1 MVTDEATTAQST
13 AKYSVQS
20 LPDLSKDE
28 TTMLRAAGPPEPTL
42 SSANATLPDA
52 NISRRHYVVVG
63 TARDGLAPV
72 GTVRISI
79 RLVYM
84 LQSRRCRDLQACGAI
99 TAPNSIVR
107 VNVIILWGHHTPFE
121 PSR

>member
-1 MVTDEATTAQST
+1 MVTDEATTAQSA

-52 NISRRHYVVVG
+52 NISRRQYVAVG

-72 GTVRISI
+72 CTVRIS
-79 RLVYM
+79 VPEGGY
-84 LQSRRCRDLQACGAI
+84 
-99 TAPNSIVR
+99 
-107 VNVIILWGHHTPFE
+107 
-121 PSR
+121 